1 MTVEADRNQLG
12 GLTRADSI
20 SGAPAASAANSKQ
33 AASAANSRQIVSAA
47 NGKQTA
53 ADRQAAASA
62 TTADT
67 IFPDEPAAPA
77 TPASAG
83 TALPRRRRRSS
94 LTRRILTLNLLAL
107 AIPVAGLLY
116 LDQYRNS
123 LVQQQLD
130 LMATEA
136 ELFSGA
142 LAASGVVTGPA
153 GDERL
158 LPETTRSTVRRLVD
172 VSKTRAR
179 LFDQDGTLIAD
190 SSRLIGPGGQVEIE
204 MLPPPENDTLLVSLV
219 TRLYDSV
226 VSLIPRGKPLP
237 LYQERAQQR
246 AADYPE
252 ALEALDGEPASA
264 LRVDHS
270 GDLMLSVA
278 VPVQRYRQV
287 LGTLMLSVGGDSID
301 VAVRDVRLNILKVF
315 GVAFAITV
323 LLSLY
328 LAGTIARPL
337 HRLAEA
343 ADRVRR
349 GQGRQTEIPD
359 FTRRGDEIG
368 DLSGA
373 LREMTEALWTRMD
386 AIEHFAADVAHEIKN
401 PLSSLRSAVETVAR
415 IEDPERQRRLMAVI
429 LDDVQRLD
437 RLITDISDASR
448 VDAEMSRME
457 KEPVDIARML
467 RTLAE
472 IDEATAKPESPRLVV
487 DAPGGRALM
496 VAANEGR
503 LVQVLRNLLA
513 NAMSFS
519 PPRGS
524 ITLFARREGRRI
536 RLSVADQGPG
546 IPPDKLDAIFDRF
559 YTERPAGEKFGT
571 HSGLGLS
578 ISRQIVEA
586 HGGRLFA
593 ENLTDPDGTIRG
605 ARFTLLLPAA

>member
-1 MTVEADRNQLG
+1 MTVAADRNQLG

-20 SGAPAASAANSKQ
+20 GGPSGAAAGAKQAVTGDAILVDEPQAPAAE
-33 AASAANSRQIVSAA
+33 
-47 NGKQTA
+47 
-53 ADRQAAASA
+53 A
-62 TTADT
+62 TS
-67 IFPDEPAAPA
+67 APA
-77 TPASAG
+77 P
-83 TALPRRRRRSS
+83 ALPRRRRRSS

-219 TRLYDSV
+219 RRLYDSV

-252 ALEALDGEPASA
+252 ALQALDGEPASA
-264 LRVDHS
+264 LRVDRT
-270 GDLMLSVA
+270 GNLLLSVA

-301 VAVRDVRLNILKVF
+301 AAVRDVRLNILKVF

-343 ADRVRR
+343 ADPD
-349 GQGRQTEIPD
+349 EILVSER
-359 FTRRGDEIG
+359 TLEAVGDEHLLARKRRFSAPG
-368 DLSGA
+368 TPA
-373 LREMTEALWTRMD
+373 ELRVYA
-386 AIEHFAADVAHEIKN
+386 
-401 PLSSLRSAVETVAR
+401 
-415 IEDPERQRRLMAVI
+415 
-429 LDDVQRLD
+429 VQR
-437 RLITDISDASR
+437 A
-448 VDAEMSRME
+448 
-457 KEPVDIARML
+457 
-467 RTLAE
+467 
-472 IDEATAKPESPRLVV
+472 
-487 DAPGGRALM
+487 GGA
-496 VAANEGR
+496 
-503 LVQVLRNLLA
+503 Q
-513 NAMSFS
+513 
-519 PPRGS
+519 P
-524 ITLFARREGRRI
+524 
-536 RLSVADQGPG
+536 
-546 IPPDKLDAIFDRF
+546 
-559 YTERPAGEKFGT
+559 
-571 HSGLGLS
+571 
-578 ISRQIVEA
+578 
-586 HGGRLFA
+586 
-593 ENLTDPDGTIRG
+593 
-605 ARFTLLLPAA
+605 

>member
-20 SGAPAASAANSKQ
+20 SGSPAASANTK
-33 AASAANSRQIVSAA
+33 AASVAGAR
-47 NGKQTA
+47 QTA
-53 ADRQAAASA
+53 AAANAAPSA
-62 TTADT
+62 ATAET

-77 TPASAG
+77 TAASTAP
-83 TALPRRRRRSS
+83 ALPRRRRRSS

-226 VSLIPRGKPLP
+226 VALIPRGKPLP

-252 ALEALDGEPASA
+252 ALQALDGEPASA

-472 IDEATAKPESPRLVV
+472 IHEQTAKPESPRLVV

-593 ENLTDPDGTIRG
+593 ENLTDPDGSIRG

>member
-20 SGAPAASAANSKQ
+20 SGSPAASAASAKQ
-33 AASAANSRQIVSAA
+33 TASAASAKQTTSAA
-47 NGKQTA
+47 AN
-53 ADRQAAASA
+53 AAASA
-62 TTADT
+62 TTAET

-77 TPASAG
+77 TAASAAP
-83 TALPRRRRRSS
+83 ALPRRRRRSS

-204 MLPPPENDTLLVSLV
+204 MLPPPENDTLLVSLI

-252 ALEALDGEPASA
+252 ALQALDGEPASA
-264 LRVDHS
+264 LRVDHG

-415 IEDPERQRRLMAVI
+415 IEDPERQRRLMAII

-472 IDEATAKPESPRLVV
+472 IHEQTAMPDGPRLVV

-496 VAANEGR
+496 VAANESR

-593 ENLTDPDGTIRG
+593 ENLTDPDGSIRG

>member
-1 MTVEADRNQLG
+1 MTVAADRSQLG

-20 SGAPAASAANSKQ
+20 GGPGGAVSDAKQ
-33 AASAANSRQIVSAA
+33 AAT
-47 NGKQTA
+47 G
-53 ADRQAAASA
+53 
-62 TTADT
+62 DT
-67 IFPDEPAAPA
+67 ILVDEPAAA
-77 TPASAG
+77 PASGATSG
-83 TALPRRRRRSS
+83 AAPALPRRRRRSS

-219 TRLYDSV
+219 RRLYDSV

-252 ALEALDGEPASA
+252 ALQALDGEPASA
-264 LRVDHS
+264 LRVDRS
-270 GDLMLSVA
+270 GNLLLSVA

-301 VAVRDVRLNILKVF
+301 AAVRDVRLNILKVF

-448 VDAEMSRME
+448 VDAEMSRIE
-457 KEPVDIARML
+457 KEPVDVARML

-472 IDEATAKPESPRLVV
+472 IHEATAKPDAPRLIV
-487 DAPGGRALM
+487 DAPGGRALV

-519 PPRGS
+519 PPGGT

-536 RLSVADQGPG
+536 RFGVADQGPG
-546 IPPDKLDAIFDRF
+546 IPPDKLEAIFDRF

-593 ENLTDPDGTIRG
+593 ENLTEPDGRVRG

>member
-20 SGAPAASAANSKQ
+20 SGSPAASAASAKQ
-33 AASAANSRQIVSAA
+33 TASAASAKQTTSAA
-47 NGKQTA
+47 AN
-53 ADRQAAASA
+53 AAASA
-62 TTADT
+62 TTAET

-77 TPASAG
+77 TAASAAP
-83 TALPRRRRRSS
+83 ALPRRRRRSS

-204 MLPPPENDTLLVSLV
+204 MLPPPENDTLLVSLI

-252 ALEALDGEPASA
+252 ALQALDGEPASA

-415 IEDPERQRRLMAVI
+415 IEDPERQRRLMAII

-472 IDEATAKPESPRLVV
+472 IHEQTAMPDGPRLVV

-496 VAANEGR
+496 VAANESR

-593 ENLTDPDGTIRG
+593 ENLTDPDGSIRG

>member
-20 SGAPAASAANSKQ
+20 SGSPAASAASAKQ
-33 AASAANSRQIVSAA
+33 TASAASAKQTASAASAKQTTSAA
-47 NGKQTA
+47 N
-53 ADRQAAASA
+53 AAASA
-62 TTADT
+62 TTAET

-77 TPASAG
+77 TAASAAP
-83 TALPRRRRRSS
+83 ALPRRRRRSS

-204 MLPPPENDTLLVSLV
+204 MLPPPENDTLLVSLI

-252 ALEALDGEPASA
+252 ALQALDGEPASA
-264 LRVDHS
+264 LRVDHG

-415 IEDPERQRRLMAVI
+415 IEDPERQRRLMAII

-472 IDEATAKPESPRLVV
+472 IHEQTAMPDGPRLVV

-496 VAANEGR
+496 VAANESR

-593 ENLTDPDGTIRG
+593 ENLTDPDGSIRG

>member
-20 SGAPAASAANSKQ
+20 SGSPAASANTK
-33 AASAANSRQIVSAA
+33 AASVAGAR
-47 NGKQTA
+47 QTA
-53 ADRQAAASA
+53 AAANAAPSA
-62 TTADT
+62 ATAET

-77 TPASAG
+77 TAASAAP
-83 TALPRRRRRSS
+83 ALPRRRRRSS

-226 VSLIPRGKPLP
+226 VALIPRGKPLP

-252 ALEALDGEPASA
+252 ALQALDGEPASA

-472 IDEATAKPESPRLVV
+472 IHEQTAKPESPRLVV

-559 YTERPAGEKFGT
+559 YTERPVGEKFGT

-593 ENLTDPDGTIRG
+593 ENLTDPDGGIRG

>member
-20 SGAPAASAANSKQ
+20 SGSPAASANTK
-33 AASAANSRQIVSAA
+33 AASVAGGR
-47 NGKQTA
+47 QTA
-53 ADRQAAASA
+53 AAANAAPSA
-62 TTADT
+62 ATAET

-77 TPASAG
+77 TAASTAP
-83 TALPRRRRRSS
+83 ALPRRRRRSS

-226 VSLIPRGKPLP
+226 VALIPRGKPLP

-252 ALEALDGEPASA
+252 ALQALDGEPASA

-415 IEDPERQRRLMAVI
+415 IEDPERQRRLMAII

-472 IDEATAKPESPRLVV
+472 IHEQTAMPDGPRLVV

-496 VAANEGR
+496 VAANESR

-519 PPRGS
+519 PPGGS

-578 ISRQIVEA
+578 IPRQIVEA

-593 ENLTDPDGTIRG
+593 ENLTDPDGSIRG